1 MKPTLHALLIAISKY
16 PKKEDCLNG
25 PVYDIEQIQETL
37 TAFCEKNGFE
47 PPVFH
52 PLENE
57 KATRQGIIDAYQ
69 HFMDAKEGDTC
80 LVYYSGHGYRLKAH
94 PAFSLDSNGM
104 HEALYSYDAGDE
116 GKWGLLD
123 KELAYLGWKYV
134 EQQNKNLHF
143 VEIFDCCHAGGITRA
158 PSDNAAKARS
168 RQSAMGIRLN
178 LEDYLGIKE
187 YSGYEAYIANDNKG
201 FVQAPVAKRIQMA
214 AAKSVETAKERDL
227 TDAKG
232 NVAGYFTTGL
242 CRALKTADYQLSYSE
257 LLDKTWFKVKEYALV
272 TKNTS
277 GDQSPLMDTERQDPY
292 GRFLTGKPMAVNR
305 SYAIGYNEMNKQWE
319 MRAGEAM
326 GIPAVGKT
334 TIKIDGDATIYQLE
348 KVYSDVSTLT
358 LPNTYKQGKVYAA
371 TIHEM
376 EWEGKLKLT
385 HAPSTPPKAREDF
398 DKAYKLAFMDFKPMY
413 IEWTDDDKA
422 AHFHLIYEDGAYYMV
437 EKGSKKPLFQRC
449 NLEQLPAF
457 FGNADK
463 AAKWFFLSKLN
474 NPDKEK
480 QVTEDDVEISMS
492 LHWDE
497 AFQKPPKP
505 VNWRETVICEYSIFD
520 NEYCLPGI
528 SLSVKNKRQQPL
540 WVSII
545 WLNSD
550 FSIDTNYVQSGKV
563 EIAQDEVARMV
574 IQAEDDGWQEVVWA
588 SIPAVLQKYNV
599 SEVKEYLKVFVSTKD
614 LGQIAGYAQEALP
627 IDVAYHKGNTRGG
640 GASSREKKM
649 AVENKEKW
657 SAFTIPLRIVKPLP
671 DSKIGENGQGAQV
684 YGQAVTVPTGFSGN
698 ISAATQGG
706 GTRAAGIPVP
716 AALADS
722 DVVQPY
728 NIAGG
733 IANGATNSVL
743 KFTGVTGKELVT
755 PESPIRVGLQAIANN
770 EMVFSVGYDAE
781 TGMYYPVGYETGK
794 QLVIEELP
802 DEMSEGQRSLGGSI
816 VLYLK
821 KVVLETLKLEVRSV
835 YKLNLVTLP
844 TDLSEDAQFEDDLAT
859 VRNAVAGAKRILLCT
874 HGIIGDTKEMVKF
887 VKRIQ
892 LEQPYDVVLAFDY
905 ENLDTEI
912 EEIAAQLKQKLA
924 DVGLGDGHGKAL
936 HVVAHS
942 MGGLVSR
949 WFVEQLEGNKVVSHL
964 IMVGTPNN
972 GSQWATVAQ
981 FVSVGLGFAMNF
993 LELAK
998 PVQMLLGF
1006 LGKYGDR
1013 ALTSLRQMH
1022 PDSKFMQ
1029 DLNGNVVPVPIPYS
1043 IIAGDVLSIRTD
1055 AEKSFFEKLFL
1066 RVKQTVAK
1074 PLFKEANDIACTVKS
1089 INGVMAAK
1097 VSDPIACDHL
1107 SYFVDERGLRALEE
1121 VLSKA

>member
-1 MKPTLHALLIAISKY
+1 MKPTLHALLISISKY
-16 PKKEDCLNG
+16 PHKEDCLSG
-25 PVYDIEQIQETL
+25 PAYDLEQIQEHL
-37 TAFCEKNGFE
+37 TVFCEKNSFE

-52 PLENE
+52 LIVNE
-57 KATRQGIIDAYQ
+57 KATRQGIIDAYKL
-69 HFMDAKEGDTC
+69 FEKANVGDTC
-80 LVYYSGHGYRLKAH
+80 LVYYGGHGYRLKAH

-104 HEALYSYDAGDE
+104 HEALYCYDAGNE
-116 GKWGLLD
+116 GGRGLLD

-158 PSDNAAKARS
+158 PMDNKVKARS
-168 RQSAMGIRLN
+168 RESAMGIRLK
-178 LEDYLGIKE
+178 LEDYLGYKE
-187 YSGYEAYIANDNKG
+187 YSGYEDYAATGKG

-214 AAKSVETAKERDL
+214 AAKSNETAKERDL

-257 LLDKTWFKVKEYALV
+257 LLDKTWFKVKEYAIA
-272 TKNTS
+272 TKSTS
-277 GDQSPLMDTERQDPY
+277 GDQSPLMDTEGQDPY
-292 GRFLTGKPMAVNR
+292 SGFLSGKPMAVNR
-305 SYAIGYNEMNKQWE
+305 SYAIGYDDVRKQWA

-334 TIKIDGDATIYQLE
+334 TIKIDGDTAIFQLD
-348 KVYSDVSTLT
+348 KVYADVSYLT
-358 LPNTYKQGKVYAA
+358 LPDTYKQGKVYAA

-376 EWEGKLKLT
+376 EWEGKLKWA
-385 HAPSTPPKAREDF
+385 HAPNTPANAREAF

-413 IEWTDDDKA
+413 LERTDDEA
-422 AHFHLIYEDGAYYMV
+422 AANFHLVYEDEAYFMV
-437 EKGSKKPLFQRC
+437 EKGSKVPLFKRC
-449 NLEQLPAF
+449 KLVELPAF
-457 FGNADK
+457 FSNADK
-463 AAKWFFLSKLN
+463 AAKWFFVSKLN
-474 NPDKEK
+474 NPK
-480 QVTEDDVEISMS
+480 QEITENDVEISMS

-497 AFQKPPKP
+497 VFGKSSKP
-505 VNWRETVICEYSIFD
+505 VNWRETVNCEYSIHD
-520 NEYCLPGI
+520 GEYYYPGI
-528 SLSVKNKRQQPL
+528 SVSVKNKSEQPL
-540 WVSII
+540 WVSIV

-550 FSIDTNYVQSGKV
+550 FSIDTHYIQSGKV
-563 EIAQDEVARMV
+563 EIAKDEVAHMV
-574 IQAEDDGWQEVVWA
+574 VQAGDGGWQEVIWA
-588 SIPAVLQKYNV
+588 SIPEVFQNYNV

-614 LGQIAGYAQEALP
+614 LGQIESYNQEALP
-627 IDVAYHKGNTRGG
+627 LDTAYFKGNTRGG
-640 GASSREKKM
+640 GAASREKK
-649 AVENKEKW
+649 ATVENKEKW
-657 SAFTIPLRIVKPLP
+657 AAFTIPLRIVKPV
-671 DSKIGENGQGAQV
+671 SGGKIGESGQVAQV
-684 YGQAVTVPTGFSGN
+684 YGQAVSVPAGFTGS
-698 ISAATQGG
+698 IEAATPGG
-706 GTRAAGIPVP
+706 GMRAAGIPVP

-722 DVVQPY
+722 DLVQPY
-728 NIAGG
+728 NISNG
-733 IANGATNSVL
+733 IANGAPNSVL

-755 PESPIRVGLQAIANN
+755 PESPIKLGLQAVANN
-770 EMVFSVGYDAE
+770 ELVFSIGYDAE
-781 TGMYYPVGYETGK
+781 TGMYFPVGYEKGN
-794 QLVIEELP
+794 QLYIEELP
-802 DEMSEGQRSLGGSI
+802 DPMADGQRSLGGSI
-816 VLYLK
+816 VLFMK
-821 KVVLETLKLEVRSV
+821 KVVLETFKMEARSV
-835 YKLNLVTLP
+835 YKLSLASLP
-844 TDLSEDAQFEDDLAT
+844 TNLAEEAQFDDDLT
-859 VRNAVAGAKRILLCT
+859 TIRNAVAGAKRILLCT

-924 DVGLGDGHGKAL
+924 DVGLGEGHDKVL

-949 WFVEQLEGNKVVSHL
+949 WFVEQLEGSKVVSHL
-964 IMVGTPNN
+964 ILVGTPNN

-981 FVSVGLGFAMNF
+981 FVSVGLGYAMNF

-998 PVQMLLGF
+998 PVQMLLSF

-1022 PDSKFMQ
+1022 PDSEFMQ
-1029 DLNGNVVPVPIPYS
+1029 KLNGNAVPVPVPYS
-1043 IIAGDVLSIRTD
+1043 IIAGDVLSVRSD

-1107 SYFVDERGLRALEE
+1107 SYFVDERGLRSLEE

>member
-16 PKKEDCLNG
+16 PHKDDCLSG
-25 PVYDIEQIQETL
+25 PAYDITQIQEHL
-37 TAFCEKNGFE
+37 TAFCEKNDFE

-57 KATRQGIIDAYQ
+57 AATRQGIIDAYQ
-69 HFMDAKEGDTC
+69 HFLKAKKGDTC

-104 HEALYSYDAGDE
+104 HEALYSYDAGDKD
-116 GKWGLLD
+116 KWGLLD

-158 PSDNAAKARS
+158 PSDNKVKARS

-178 LEDYLGIKE
+178 LEDYLGYKE
-187 YSGYEAYIANDNKG
+187 YSGYEAYAANGKG

-272 TKNTS
+272 TKSTS
-277 GDQSPLMDTERQDPY
+277 GDQSPLMDTEQQDPY
-292 GRFLTGKPMAVNR
+292 GGFLTGKPMAVNR
-305 SYAIGYNEMNKQWE
+305 SYAIGYNRMTKQWE

-334 TIKIDGDATIYQLE
+334 TIKIDGDDATYQLGT
-348 KVYSDVSTLT
+348 VYSDVSSLT

-376 EWEGKLKLT
+376 EWEGKLKLA
-385 HAPSTPPKAREDF
+385 HAPNTPIKAREAF
-398 DKAYKLAFMDFKPMY
+398 DKAYKVAFMDSKPMY
-413 IEWTDDDKA
+413 VEWTDDAEA
-422 AHFHLIYEDGAYYMV
+422 ANFHLVYEDGAYYMV
-437 EKGSKKPLFQRC
+437 EKGSKKPLFKRC

-457 FGNADK
+457 FGNAEK

-474 NPDKEK
+474 NPDPEK
-480 QVTEDDVEISMS
+480 QITEDDVEISMS
-492 LHWDE
+492 LHWDDV
-497 AFQKPPKP
+497 FQRQPKP
-505 VNWRETVICEYSIFD
+505 VNWRETVTCEYSLD
-520 NEYCLPGI
+520 KGKYYYPGI
-528 SLSVKNKRQQPL
+528 SLSVKNKSKEPL
-540 WVSII
+540 WVSIV
-545 WLNSD
+545 WLNAD
-550 FSIDTNYVQSGKV
+550 YSIDTHYIPSGKV
-563 EIAQDEVARMV
+563 EIAFDEVAHMV
-574 IQAEDDGWQEVVWA
+574 IQDKDDWKKVVWA
-588 SIPAVLQKYNV
+588 SIPKVFHQYNV
-599 SEVKEYLKVFVSTKD
+599 SEVSEYLKVFVSTKD
-614 LGQIAGYAQEALP
+614 LGQQINSYKQALLP
-627 IDVAYHKGNTRGG
+627 LDVAYFKGNTRGG
-640 GASSREKKM
+640 GSGSMEEL

-671 DSKIGENGQGAQV
+671 GSKIGENGQGAQV
-684 YGQAVTVPTGFSGN
+684 YGQAITVPSGFSGDVV
-698 ISAATQGG
+698 AATQGG

-716 AALADS
+716 TALADS
-722 DVVQPY
+722 DIVQPY

-821 KVVLETLKLEVRSV
+821 KVVLETFKIKPDSV
-835 YKLNLVTLP
+835 YKLSLAKLP
-844 TDLSEDAQFEDDLAT
+844 DDLEEDAKFDPDLPT
-859 VRNAVAGAKRILLCT
+859 VRNAVTGAKRILLCT
-874 HGIIGDTKEMVKF
+874 HGIIGDTKDMVKF
-887 VKRIQ
+887 VKRIE
-892 LEQPYDVVLAFDY
+892 LDQPYDLVLAFDY

-924 DVGLGDGHGKAL
+924 DVGLKEGHGKVL

-949 WFVEQLEGNKVVSHL
+949 WFVEQLEGSKVVSHL
-964 IMVGTPNN
+964 ILVGTPNN

-981 FVSVGLGFAMNF
+981 FVSVGLSYAMNF

-998 PVQMLLGF
+998 PVQMLLSF

-1022 PDSKFMQ
+1022 PDSEFMQ
-1029 DLNGNVVPVPIPYS
+1029 KLNGNVVPVPIPYS
-1043 IIAGDVLSIRTD
+1043 IIAGDVLSVRSD

-1074 PLFKEANDIACTVKS
+1074 PLFGEANDIACTVKS

-1097 VSDPIACDHL
+1097 LSDPIACDHL
-1107 SYFVDERGLRALEE
+1107 SYFVDEKGLKALEG
-1121 VLSKA
+1121 VLKGI